1 MTSLEKHTKKNQL
14 MIQII
19 ELENQFEERE
29 QQEAAKI
36 AKASETLVKLTE
48 QYNKRC
54 EELSK
59 KEKELK
65 AILAEYEKDR
75 RYVDT
80 GMLVFQEMKDEI
92 RMLSV
97 QVEGQDLNLDL
108 LNKQL
113 SAFDASPT
121 DVGYLKALTQ
131 QLKARREKIF
141 LRGSISPDALRED
154 SEENKKRQYET
165 GRKIGKGQSVISVH

>member
-97 QVEGQDLNLDL
+97 QCEGMDSNLDL

-121 DVGYLKALTQ
+121 DVGYLKTLMQ

-141 LRGSISPDALRED
+141 LRGPISPDEPGD
-154 SEENKKRQYET
+154 SKDEQYEL
-165 GRKIGKGQSVISVH
+165 GKKIGTSVIPVH